1 MMTGTQ
7 AADLQK
13 FKTEATEIL
22 EGGKLP
28 VHKWESNVLSIE
40 SANMPN
46 PGKILGHVWN
56 KTEHTLKVQVHENE
70 DGKLTKRVIRSR
82 LGRVYDHYLG
92 IISPTMIEG
101 KRIYRDS
108 CEEEKSWNTEIS
120 PALTKQWNN
129 WTKQLRDIEVPR
141 SLVPAGE
148 IKAIDLH
155 LFIDASAL
163 ACSTVAIAVVEQHCT
178 KSKGILVSKS
188 RLSKQNTSIPRLE
201 LVSGHMGTN
210 FARNL
215 TRAQKRLPIRLVVI
229 WMDSLVSLFWILN
242 RGKPWKTFVS
252 NRVKKMA
259 EITEEVR
266 IQWKYC
272 PTRSNVADLGSRGH
286 R

>member
-1 MMTGTQ
+1 MIETTLRENTYVNNLMMTGTQ
-7 AADLQK
+7 VADLQK

-46 PGKILGHVWN
+46 PGKILGT
-56 KTEHTLKVQVHENE
+56 KQSTTEHTLKVQVHENE

-163 ACSTVAIAVVEQHCT
+163 VCSTVAIAVVEQPCI

-188 RLSKQNTSIPRLE
+188 RLSKQNTSIPRLHGI
-201 LVSGHMGTN
+201 S
-210 FARNL
+210 
-215 TRAQKRLPIRLVVI
+215 
-229 WMDSLVSLFWILN
+229 
-242 RGKPWKTFVS
+242 
-252 NRVKKMA
+252 
-259 EITEEVR
+259 
-266 IQWKYC
+266 
-272 PTRSNVADLGSRGH
+272 
-286 R
+286 